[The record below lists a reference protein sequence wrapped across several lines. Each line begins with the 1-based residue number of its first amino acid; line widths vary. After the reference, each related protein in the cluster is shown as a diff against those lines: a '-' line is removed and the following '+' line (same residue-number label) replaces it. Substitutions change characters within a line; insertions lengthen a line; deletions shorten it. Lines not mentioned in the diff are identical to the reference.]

1 MLRRTVALA
10 GLLAAACA
18 GSRPVLPGSPL
29 VGKPVDVTAP
39 TLEGVEVRV
48 QAHAGKVRIV
58 DFWASWCDPCR
69 EQLPFLDRLA
79 RTYEADGLFVYAV
92 SFDEDRAALERF
104 LEEAPV
110 SFPVL
115 WDKGGAALS
124 ERLEVT
130 RLPTTLLVDREGVV
144 RGVHLGFAP
153 EEERKLE
160 DAIRRLLAEPP
171 VSSRVSSSSAP
182 PAAPGRR

>member
-10 GLLAAACA
+10 GLLAAGCA
-18 GSRPVLPGSPL
+18 GSRPALPTSPL
-29 VGKPVDVTAP
+29 LGKTVEVVAP
-39 TLEGVEVRV
+39 TLEGVEVQV
-48 QAHAGKVRIV
+48 HARGGKVRVV

-79 RTYEADGLFVYAV
+79 RTYEADGLFVYAI
-92 SFDEDRAALERF
+92 SFDEDRTALERF

-124 ERLEVT
+124 ERLDVT
-130 RLPTTLLVDREGVV
+130 RLPTTLLIDREGVV
-144 RGVHLGFAP
+144 REVHLGFAP
-153 EEERKLE
+153 GEERKVE
-160 DAIRRLLAEPP
+160 DAVRRLLAEPP
-171 VSSRVSSSSAP
+171 VTREASVARRAP
-182 PAAPGRR
+182 ADR

>member
-1 MLRRTVALA
+1 MVRRTAALA
-10 GLLAAACA
+10 GLLAACA
-18 GSRPVLPGSPL
+18 GARPVPAPSPL
-29 VGKPVDVTAP
+29 VGKPVDVAAE
-39 TLEGVEVRV
+39 TLGGAEVRV
-48 QAHAGKVRIV
+48 GAHQGKVRVV

-104 LEEAPV
+104 LEDAPV

-124 ERLEVT
+124 ERLAVT
-130 RLPTTLLVDREGVV
+130 RLPTTLLVDRAGVV
-144 RGVHLGFAP
+144 REVRLGFAP

-160 DAIRRLLAEPP
+160 DAVRRLLAEPP
-171 VSSRVSSSSAP
+171 ATPDLSSAAP
-182 PAAPGRR
+182 PPSARR